1 MSFVLTVQQQRAYSS
16 PPADAAQ
23 RAASQPASQPASPL
37 AAFRHTF
44 GAGAKTFD
52 GLFSHAAIALPSV
65 PLCCVAC
72 EPVPLL
78 CLRCVRRRA
87 SFGNS
92 EDGRRQR
99 AVETAFALPSIIS
112 SISTVSGSLG
122 RVLYQASGHLPP
134 HSYPAQHSTFTLL
147 LLLLLFM
154 HTQRAHLP
162 LFHLPPSPSPF
173 LRAAAARASKCTGMA
188 APCQRHVNLTR
199 AGVEG
204 FKKCFAKI
212 SRGGGV
218 VPTSHR
224 TLIEATT
231 LASLP
236 SLHTESNGP
245 ACATTSR
252 VCNTCSHAGPPLQH
266 ICVGEKARPW
276 PADDKRAQRFDVV
289 HQPSRLASQTAP
301 PDHQSGHPAATPR
314 RTVKLSSETR
324 LLTNNFLP
332 TPRRTNL
339 C

>member
-1 MSFVLTVQQQRAYSS
+1 MPLRLPLPCLLSS
-16 PPADAAQ
+16 
-23 RAASQPASQPASPL
+23 
-37 AAFRHTF
+37 
-44 GAGAKTFD
+44 
-52 GLFSHAAIALPSV
+52 
-65 PLCCVAC
+65 
-72 EPVPLL
+72 
-78 CLRCVRRRA
+78 RA
-87 SFGNS
+87 SLLYRGPLVVCCIRHQATYHRTPTQPS
-92 EDGRRQR
+92 
-99 AVETAFALPSIIS
+99 TAHSPCYCYYCYSC
-112 SISTVSGSLG
+112 TRCTSL
-122 RVLYQASGHLPP
+122 
-134 HSYPAQHSTFTLL
+134 
-147 LLLLLFM
+147 M

-188 APCQRHVNLTR
+188 APCQRHVSLTR

-324 LLTNNFLP
+324 LLTNSFLP

>member
-1 MSFVLTVQQQRAYSS
+1 
-16 PPADAAQ
+16 
-23 RAASQPASQPASPL
+23 
-37 AAFRHTF
+37 
-44 GAGAKTFD
+44 
-52 GLFSHAAIALPSV
+52 
-65 PLCCVAC
+65 
-72 EPVPLL
+72 VPLL
-78 CLRCVRRRA
+78 CLCC
-87 SFGNS
+87 
-92 EDGRRQR
+92 
-99 AVETAFALPSIIS
+99 AFAVSADGHLSGTRKTEGASVPLRLPFI
-112 SISTVSGSLG
+112 ISTVSESLG

-134 HSYPAQHSTFTLL
+134 HSYPAQPSTAHSPCYCYYCYSCTRCTSL
-147 LLLLLFM
+147 M

-188 APCQRHVNLTR
+188 APCQRHVNLTQ

-236 SLHTESNGP
+236 SLHAESNGP

-266 ICVGEKARPW
+266 TCVGEKARPW